1 MIITIGTR
9 FFLAKGNPEKKLK
22 WAFKMYD
29 IDSNG
34 SIDRSEMLKIIEVNE
49 REEWEW
55 KERNEFVFSRSMIYS
70 VLQLHKMHR
79 MGPFQVAIRLIH
91 QKIEQHK
98 YLLLW

>member
-1 MIITIGTR
+1 
-9 FFLAKGNPEKKLK
+9 
-22 WAFKMYD
+22 MYD

-70 VLQLHKMHR
+70 VLRLHKMHR

-91 QKIEQHK
+91 RKIEQHK